1 MPSSTSS
8 SLSKLLLPALCVI
21 GTLGSPS
28 PPVLPP
34 WALEGTVEYAMQL
47 AATVP
52 LNRPTSLTKQ
62 SYLQTINGIVQFMR
76 NLQDEYGRIIDPFE
90 KREVQYSTPCF
101 AFSCATVW
109 AQGFD
114 DTLLNNCTSA
124 LSIATEELANKTCA
138 DGHCVFFMKP
148 VMFAY
153 RILVDKVDPAL
164 VAKWNASLSIMNPW
178 IDFGYPSNNWGLV
191 GAAGDL
197 LRTTLITSFGNS
209 SWSDSMMES
218 QLGAPGIYNMI
229 TPNGLYQD
237 HTGTAGLNPLPYD
250 TFPVSGY
257 LTVLMREGYSGKF
270 APLLTELNKRAA
282 YSHLLMQN
290 PRGEIPTGGRS
301 SQHQWNEAVS
311 CLAYEIFA
319 SYSKSAGDDTAACQ
333 FKRAAHLSAESVMRW
348 QNQDGPYKGALQI
361 VKNHF
366 DPSLRFGY
374 EGYSFLTNY
383 NNLPAAMLSAAYTY
397 ADDSIPECS
406 APADIGG
413 FVIELPEH
421 HLVIANAGGVYAEI
435 ETSPD
440 PNYDPLGLHRLVFD
454 TCGVGSP
461 GSCVDVNP
469 LLSMTAGPPCG
480 LSAEVGSGGAIAIGP
495 WWSESST
502 SDVVKMSTIPYS
514 NISGVV
520 LTPGFT
526 LNSSYVSFSIDYF
539 LPVQDAIV
547 TQAYELSVGLNGA
560 NPTLSQRSTFKF
572 NDDSRK
578 LSRFGV
584 ELPWFKFDG
593 ATNSTLNIDNASN
606 SALLEGFGGGKVT
619 MSVVPPSG
627 ETLTWTNP
635 QVEHSTRNGIMQE
648 IDVETT
654 FTALQPALTL
664 VVTATSS

>member
-1 MPSSTSS
+1 MFTSTLV
-8 SLSKLLLPALCVI
+8 LSATLFVLCALA
-21 GTLGSPS
+21 SPPP

-47 AATVP
+47 ASTVP
-52 LNRPTSLTKQ
+52 LQRPTGLTKQ
-62 SYLQTINGIVQFMR
+62 SYLGTINGIVQFMR
-76 NLQDEYGRIIDPFE
+76 NLQDDAGRIVDPFE

-101 AFSCATVW
+101 AFACATVW
-109 AQGFD
+109 AQGLD
-114 DTLLNNCTSA
+114 DTLLNNCTAA

-153 RILVDKVDPAL
+153 RILVGKVDSAL
-164 VAKWNASLSIMNPW
+164 VAKWNASLTAMNPW
-178 IDFGYPSNNWGLV
+178 IDFGYPQNNWALV

-209 SWSDSMMES
+209 SWSDSILES

-237 HTGTAGLNPLPYD
+237 HTGTSGLNPLPYD
-250 TFPVSGY
+250 TFPTSGY
-257 LTVLMREGYSGKF
+257 LTVLMREGYTGQF

-319 SYSKSAGDDTAACQ
+319 SYSKSAGDDSAACQ

-383 NNLPAAMLSAAYTY
+383 NNLPASMLSAAFMY

-406 APADIGG
+406 APADVGG
-413 FVIELPEH
+413 FVFELPEH
-421 HLVIANAGGVYAEI
+421 HLVIANAAGLYLEI
-435 ETSPD
+435 ETFPD

-480 LSAEVGSGGAIAIGP
+480 LEAEVGSGGAIAIGP
-495 WWSESST
+495 WWSESSANE
-502 SDVVKMSTIPYS
+502 VVKMSTIPYS

-526 LNSSYVSFSIDYF
+526 LNSSFVSFSLDYF
-539 LPVQDAIV
+539 LPVQDAVV

-560 NPTLSQRSTFKF
+560 PTLSQRSTFKF
-572 NDDSRK
+572 NDGSRK
-578 LSRFGV
+578 LFRFGV
-584 ELPWFKFDG
+584 ELPYFKFDG
-593 ATNSTLNIDNASN
+593 VSNSTLNIDNASN
-606 SALLEGFGGGKVT
+606 SAKLEGYGGTVT
-619 MSVVPPSG
+619 MSVLPPSG
-627 ETLTWTNP
+627 EKLTWTSP
-635 QVEHSTRNGIMQE
+635 QVEHTTRNGIMQE

-654 FTALQPALTL
+654 FTALQPALTV
-664 VVTATSS
+664 VVTASTP